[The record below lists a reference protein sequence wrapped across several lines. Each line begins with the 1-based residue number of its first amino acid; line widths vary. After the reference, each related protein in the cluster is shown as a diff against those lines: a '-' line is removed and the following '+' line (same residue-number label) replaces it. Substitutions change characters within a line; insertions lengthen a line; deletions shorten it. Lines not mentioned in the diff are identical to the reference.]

1 MPEKG
6 KEVCL
11 KSASGSIMMSIEAL
25 GREGDR
31 IVIHGKML
39 SSWPS
44 EIYIDLEDV
53 LKMIRLLISPAVCFY
68 IFSLPFWVLKRKF
81 NSKPPSPS

>member
-1 MPEKG
+1 MPGKV

-11 KSASGSIMMSIEAL
+11 KSASGSVMMSVEAL
-25 GREGDR
+25 GREGDK

-44 EIYIDLEDV
+44 QIYMDLEDV
-53 LKMIRLLISPAVCFY
+53 LRMIRLLISPVVCFY
-68 IFSLPFWVLKRKF
+68 IFSLPFLVLRRKVM
-81 NSKPPSPS
+81 NPPSD